1 MKPGKYP
8 PLQVLLVEDHRPT
21 LAKLEKALTEWGHT
35 VRARTSALDALDLLA
50 SAPDIQLMITDWV
63 MPDIDGLELCR
74 LARSLERER
83 YLHILVLTVR
93 DNKDDLVH
101 ALEAGADTFVSKSFN
116 LSELQAQIRTIQRTA
131 DLESQLASRL
141 QDSHQQNELLARQ
154 NEELA
159 QARAQ
164 AELASQAKGDFLA
177 NMSHEIRTP
186 MNGVLGM
193 VSLLNGTELTSRQRE
208 YATLIEVSAQ
218 NLVAILNDILDFS
231 KIEAGKLEIES
242 SEFSLDELIS
252 YAVAMFLPQAQAA
265 DLSLSCSIEP
275 NVPDRLVGDSVRL
288 RQVLINLLSNALK
301 FTLQGS
307 VRLHVHR
314 LQHSEAEVL
323 LRFEV
328 EDTGIGIPEEKQ
340 QLIFDAFHQADA
352 SVTRRFGGTGLGL
365 SICSRL
371 IGLMGGRFDLR
382 SRENE
387 GTTISFELGFQPGQS
402 AEPFLIPPALQGV
415 RVLAASPRADG
426 RETLRQL
433 LETTG
438 FSEIDL
444 AETPEQS
451 ESMWRQGLYGLVVLD
466 AFREAE
472 CDRLSRLLDESRVP
486 HVLNV
491 QPGQG
496 TSVRPPLTRRSLARA
511 LVRSV
516 GATSESVAES
526 RNEERSLRILVVEDN
541 AISQTVMRLMLG
553 EQGHRVELA
562 STGKQAVALLE
573 QRCFDLVLMDM
584 QMPEMNG
591 LEATGVIREREHQT
605 GRPRTPI
612 VALTAR
618 AQDSDRAACLQSGM
632 DGYLTKPVHSNELS
646 EILADI

>member
-1 MKPGKYP
+1 MKRANLS

-21 LAKLEKALTEWGHT
+21 LAKLEKALSQWGHT
-35 VRARTSALDALDLLA
+35 VHARAGALEALDMLA
-50 SAPDIQLMITDWV
+50 STPEIQLMITDWV

-116 LSELQAQIRTIQRTA
+116 LSELQAQVRTIQRTA
-131 DLESQLASRL
+131 DLETQLAARL
-141 QDSHQQNELLARQ
+141 QDSNLQNELLARQ

-164 AELASQAKGDFLA
+164 AEQASQAKGDFLA

-193 VSLLNGTELTSRQRE
+193 VRLLNGTDLDARQRE
-208 YATLIEVSAQ
+208 YASLIEVSAQ

-231 KIEAGKLEIES
+231 KIEAGKLEIENA
-242 SEFSLDELIS
+242 EFSLDELIS
-252 YAVAMFLPQAQAA
+252 YAVAMFAPQAQSAGLA
-265 DLSLSCSIEP
+265 LSCSIEAD
-275 NVPDRLVGDSVRL
+275 VPDRIEGDSVRL

-301 FTLQGS
+301 FTQQGS
-307 VRLHVHR
+307 VRLHVTR
-314 LQHSEAEVL
+314 LPQSEPQVK

-328 EDTGIGIPEEKQ
+328 EDTGIGIAQDKQ
-340 QLIFDAFHQADA
+340 RLIFDAFHQADV

-371 IGLMGGRFDLR
+371 ISLMGGTMDLR

-387 GTTISFELGFQPGQS
+387 GTNIWFELTFLPGQNP
-402 AEPFLIPPALQGV
+402 EPFHLPDSLLQA
-415 RVLAASPRADG
+415 RVLAGATRSEN
-426 RETLRQL
+426 RESLRQL
-433 LETTG
+433 LETSG
-438 FSEIDL
+438 FSRIDLGADL
-444 AETPEQS
+444 AEVERLAATGQ
-451 ESMWRQGLYGLVVLD
+451 YGLVVLD
-466 AFREAE
+466 GFREAE
-472 CDRLSRLLDESRVP
+472 CDRLQTILDRAVPRVFN
-486 HVLNV
+486 L
-491 QPGQG
+491 QPGEG
-496 TSVRPPLTRRSLARA
+496 PIVRPPLNRRTLARA
-511 LVRSV
+511 LMRTQPNS
-516 GATSESVAES
+516 ASQELAPQ
-526 RNEERSLRILVVEDN
+526 RQLRILVVEDN

-553 EQGHRVELA
+553 EQGHSVELA
-562 STGKQAVALLE
+562 GTGRQAVAMLE
-573 QRCFDLVLMDM
+573 QRNYDLVLMDM

-591 LEATGVIREREHQT
+591 LEATGHIRARERQT

-618 AQDSDRAACLQSGM
+618 AQNSDRDACLSAGM
-632 DGYLTKPVHSNELS
+632 DGYLTKPIHSSELS
-646 EILADI
+646 EILAEL